1 MTTADTQTVV
11 TPTDSR
17 NGEAGRLCVQR
28 LVTPP
33 TPYHSENGIT
43 IYCGD
48 CRDIAPLIDA
58 TVLIA
63 DPPYGINVGNN
74 QSAKEKRAGLLVKKS
89 YATYQDTPENYRE
102 VVVPVITE
110 LLARVKRGGVFGF
123 PPNIWLLPPPDALGG
138 VYVPAGCGRSK
149 WGFTGFMPVCLYGT
163 APNLQNG
170 ARPTCLRSTD
180 VAQES
185 EHPTPKP
192 EQWLNWLV
200 SLASEQSDTILDPF
214 MGSGTTLVA
223 AKLQG
228 RKAVGIEINE
238 QYCAEAVRRLAQGVL
253 LAV

>member
-1 MTTADTQTVV
+1 MSATETIQSA
-11 TPTDSR
+11 TDERGAHS
-17 NGEAGRLCVQR
+17 LHPV
-28 LVTPP
+28 VTPP
-33 TPYHSENGIT
+33 TPKPYYDESGIT

-48 CRDIAPLIDA
+48 CRDIAPLINA
-58 TVLIA
+58 SVLIA